1 MNRPLNIA
9 HRGGAN
15 LWPENTLEAFDNA
28 IDADVDGIE
37 CDIQHTRDDR
47 LVIHHD
53 DRLKPEATRE
63 SGNWLTAP
71 TPRIRE
77 LDRSELDVL
86 DVGRLQ
92 PDSAYSQT
100 RAGQTPIDGA
110 RIPDFDAVNRLIA
123 TRTGPEFRIY
133 CELKTH
139 LLDDTAAHARHLA
152 DLFCTTLTASP
163 VRARTHVVSFDW
175 RCLEHVRAAFPDL
188 PIAHTTPPFFITDP
202 DRDPETR
209 LSGLRGQ
216 LRAASAAGAQWLGKH
231 DWRNQPGQTH
241 GEKMLAAIAAAG
253 GQHWFVFHQ
262 DVTSDTMACATRL
275 KLCVSAWSVNEP
287 ADMERLARLGVSAI
301 ITDRPDLMRDL
312 PEIQN

>member
-28 IDADVDGIE
+28 INTGVDGIE

-110 RIPDFDAVNRLIA
+110 RIPDFDAVKRLIA

-152 DLFCTTLTASP
+152 DLFCTTLAASP
-163 VRARTHVVSFDW
+163 VRARTLVVSFDW

-188 PIAHTTPPFFITDP
+188 PVAHSTPPLFITDP
-202 DRDPETR
+202 DRDPETP
-209 LSGLRGQ
+209 LSGVRGQ
-216 LRAASAAGAQWLGKH
+216 LRAASAAGAKWLGKH
-231 DWRNQPGQTH
+231 DWRNQLGQTH
-241 GEKMLAAIAAAG
+241 GEKMLAAI
-253 GQHWFVFHQ
+253 
-262 DVTSDTMACATRL
+262 
-275 KLCVSAWSVNEP
+275 SA
-287 ADMERLARLGVSAI
+287 
-301 ITDRPDLMRDL
+301 
-312 PEIQN
+312 

>member
-1 MNRPLNIA
+1 MCYMKAQAYDEICSMNRPLNIA

-28 IDADVDGIE
+28 INAGVDGIE

-63 SGNWLTAP
+63 SGNWLTGP

-123 TRTGPEFRIY
+123 TRTGPEFRLY

-139 LLDDTAAHARHLA
+139 LLD
-152 DLFCTTLTASP
+152 
-163 VRARTHVVSFDW
+163 V
-175 RCLEHVRAAFPDL
+175 
-188 PIAHTTPPFFITDP
+188 I
-202 DRDPETR
+202 
-209 LSGLRGQ
+209 
-216 LRAASAAGAQWLGKH
+216 
-231 DWRNQPGQTH
+231 
-241 GEKMLAAIAAAG
+241 
-253 GQHWFVFHQ
+253 
-262 DVTSDTMACATRL
+262 
-275 KLCVSAWSVNEP
+275 
-287 ADMERLARLGVSAI
+287 
-301 ITDRPDLMRDL
+301 
-312 PEIQN
+312 

>member
-28 IDADVDGIE
+28 INAGVDGIE

-92 PDSAYSQT
+92 PESAYSQT

-110 RIPDFDAVNRLIA
+110 RIPDLDAVNRLIA
-123 TRTGPEFRIY
+123 TRTSPEFRLY

-139 LLDDTAAHARHLA
+139 LLDDTDAHALHSA
-152 DLFCTTLTASP
+152 DLFCTTLAASP

-188 PIAHTTPPFFITDP
+188 PIAHTTPPFLITDP
-202 DRDPETR
+202 DRNSET
-209 LSGLRGQ
+209 LL
-216 LRAASAAGAQWLGKH
+216 
-231 DWRNQPGQTH
+231 
-241 GEKMLAAIAAAG
+241 
-253 GQHWFVFHQ
+253 
-262 DVTSDTMACATRL
+262 
-275 KLCVSAWSVNEP
+275 
-287 ADMERLARLGVSAI
+287 
-301 ITDRPDLMRDL
+301 
-312 PEIQN
+312 

>member
-28 IDADVDGIE
+28 INAGVDGIE

-123 TRTGPEFRIY
+123 TRTGPEFRLY

-139 LLDDTAAHARHLA
+139 LLDDTARTPAIWQICFVHTGRLTQCAHARMSSHLTGGVWSMCA
-152 DLFCTTLTASP
+152 PPFPT
-163 VRARTHVVSFDW
+163 
-175 RCLEHVRAAFPDL
+175 CLL
-188 PIAHTTPPFFITDP
+188 PIQPRPLY
-202 DRDPETR
+202 R
-209 LSGLRGQ
+209 SG
-216 LRAASAAGAQWLGKH
+216 S
-231 DWRNQPGQTH
+231 
-241 GEKMLAAIAAAG
+241 
-253 GQHWFVFHQ
+253 
-262 DVTSDTMACATRL
+262 
-275 KLCVSAWSVNEP
+275 
-287 ADMERLARLGVSAI
+287 
-301 ITDRPDLMRDL
+301 RP
-312 PEIQN
+312 